1 MITTKNTLLELSENK
16 VLCEFAKQLNVTPM
30 QIVAPNKT
38 SRITDIRHLYCKLRY
53 EKHGLTY
60 LETGSEIGRHH
71 ATVRYGI
78 MRINNL
84 IRFNDQRITAMWNR
98 VKDIPGF
105 YG

>member
-1 MITTKNTLLELSENK
+1 MITIKNTLLELSQNK
-16 VLCEFAKQLNVTPM
+16 VLCEYAKQFNVTPM
-30 QIVAPNKT
+30 QIIAANKT

-60 LETGSEIGRHH
+60 LETGHEIGRHH
-71 ATVRYGI
+71 ATVRYGV

-84 IRFNDQRITAMWNR
+84 IRFNDQRIVAMWGR
-98 VKDIPGF
+98 VKDIAGW